1 MKDFKLSDGQYNFLK
16 WFVIVFMPAFT
27 TFVGVVGTAINWG
40 PVELVLIILTAFTTF
55 LGSLIGVSNMNYKK

>member
-1 MKDFKLSDGQYNFLK
+1 MKIFKLSDEQYNFLK

-27 TFVGVVGTAINWG
+27 TFVGVVGTAVNW
-40 PVELVLIILTAFTTF
+40 VSVDLVLIVLTAFTTF